1 MKTIICKDYEEV
13 SKVAADFFE
22 KQIKEKSDSKICFA
36 TGSSPI
42 KTYQNLINKVKEN
55 RMSFKDVT
63 TFNLD
68 EYVGIP
74 YDNKCSYH
82 YFMDDNLFNHIDLKR
97 ENINFPEGLG
107 NLEENAKKYEQKIKE
122 LGGIDFMILGI
133 GTNAHIAFNEPG
145 SKKNERTREVK
156 LTQSTINSNKIYFD
170 NPNDIPKTAVSM
182 GIGTILEAKKIIL
195 IASGKSKADAIYKTL
210 NSAISEE
217 VPSSFL
223 REHKDVTLIIDEDA
237 ASLL

>member
-55 RMSFKDVT
+55 RISFKDVT

-74 YDNKCSYH
+74 YENKCSYH

-107 NLEENAKKYEQKIKE
+107 NLMENAKKYEDKIKE

-145 SKKNERTREVK
+145 SKKDERTREVK

-195 IASGKSKADAIYKTL
+195 IASGKSKANAIYKTL
-210 NSAISEE
+210 NSPISEE

>member
-55 RMSFKDVT
+55 RISFKDVT

-74 YDNKCSYH
+74 YENKCSYH

-107 NLEENAKKYEQKIKE
+107 NLVENAKKYEDKIKE

-145 SKKNERTREVK
+145 SKKDERTREVK

-210 NSAISEE
+210 NSPISEE

>member
-22 KQIKEKSDSKICFA
+22 KQIKEKPNSKLCFA

-42 KTYQNLINKVKEN
+42 KTYQNLIQRVKEG
-55 RMSFKDVT
+55 RISFKDIT

-82 YFMDDNLFNHIDLKR
+82 YFMNDNLFNHIDLKR
-97 ENINFPEGLG
+97 ENINLPEGLG
-107 NLEENAKKYEQKIKE
+107 DLVKNAKKYEQKIKE
-122 LGGIDFMILGI
+122 MGGIDFMILGI

-145 SKKNERTREVK
+145 SKKDERTREVK
-156 LTQSTINSNKIYFD
+156 LTPSTIESNKIYFD
-170 NPNDIPKTAVSM
+170 NPNDIPKTAISM

-210 NSAISEE
+210 NAPISED

-223 REHKDVTLIIDEDA
+223 REHNDVTLIIDEDA

>member
-55 RMSFKDVT
+55 RISFKDVT

-74 YDNKCSYH
+74 YENKCSYH

-107 NLEENAKKYEQKIKE
+107 NLVENAKKYENKIRE

-145 SKKNERTREVK
+145 SKKDERTREVK

-210 NSAISEE
+210 NSPISEE